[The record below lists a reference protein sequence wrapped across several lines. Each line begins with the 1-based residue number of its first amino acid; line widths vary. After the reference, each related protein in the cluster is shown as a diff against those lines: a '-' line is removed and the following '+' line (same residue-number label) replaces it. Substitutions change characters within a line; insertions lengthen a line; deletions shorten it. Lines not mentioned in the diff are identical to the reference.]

1 MLICVTATCTLPCI
15 SLTVL
20 AACMLYTIRYCLY
33 RKTARLAQWP
43 FTVCGAA
50 VACKETLRL
59 LGLRIPELSS
69 ITTAV
74 LLGILVLTLVVYA
87 VRKGRY
93 NRLLASEAYK
103 SQQLAAA
110 ASGCSVTLVL
120 LGWEVS
126 LFNFIQL

>member
-1 MLICVTATCTLPCI
+1 
-15 SLTVL
+15 
-20 AACMLYTIRYCLY
+20 
-33 RKTARLAQWP
+33 
-43 FTVCGAA
+43 VCGAA

-93 NRLLASEAYK
+93 NRLLSSEAYK

-126 LFNFIQL
+126 CVQFLKLRIQVHAFDAAKVRF

>member
-1 MLICVTATCTLPCI
+1 MIALNTPYAPLTLMSCILFTAAL
-15 SLTVL
+15 LL
-20 AACMLYTIRYCLY
+20 HLLH
-33 RKTARLAQWP
+33 TARLAQWP

-74 LLGILVLTLVVYA
+74 LLGILVLTLIVYA
-87 VRKGRY
+87 LRKGRY
-93 NRLLASEAYK
+93 NRLLVSEAYK

-126 LFNFIQL
+126 LFNFNALNFCI